1 LQNFV
6 AKLKGWLWILVHE
19 YTFDMGFFISRAM
32 GFVISR
38 YQIVGGENIPRSGG
52 VLITANHLS
61 QWDLIMIH
69 IALHR
74 RAYYMSKTE
83 YFETP
88 LLGGLS
94 RVWGAF
100 GVKRGKADREAL
112 RFAIERLRAGEQVV
126 IFPEGTRSATFSLQ
140 KAHGGAALIAAQAE
154 SLIVPF
160 AIAGTEKRSRNPE
173 AKWRKRPPVI
183 VRVGQPYLL
192 PKTIEGKRLTTD
204 AQADFIM
211 TKIAELLPLEYR
223 GYYAPELVAA
233 REREAHAPKANGRK
247 AVKV

>member
-19 YTFDMGFFISRAM
+19 YTFDMGYFISRTI

-38 YQIVGGENIPRSGG
+38 YYIVGGENIPRSGG

-61 QWDLIMIH
+61 QWDLVMIH
-69 IALHR
+69 IVLHR

-88 LLGGLS
+88 VLGGLA
-94 RVWGAF
+94 RAWGAF
-100 GVKRGKADREAL
+100 GVRRGKADREAL
-112 RFAIERLRAGEQVV
+112 RFAIERLRAGDQVV
-126 IFPEGTRSATFSLQ
+126 IFPEGTRSPNFALQ
-140 KAHGGAALIAAQAE
+140 KAHGGAALIAAQSDA
-154 SLIVPF
+154 LIVPL

-192 PKTIEGKRLTTD
+192 PKSIEGKRLNTD
-204 AQADFIM
+204 GQADFIM
-211 TKIAELLPLEYR
+211 TKIAELLPPEYQ
-223 GYYAPELVAA
+223 GYYAPELMEA
-233 REREAHAPKANGRK
+233 RERENYVPKANGRK